1 MPRPNRPAL
10 DLEALG
16 DRVVPA
22 VIDLTTAGAA
32 GAAGGAVFEQVSPQ
46 PTGTG
51 YIRSFVRLQGA
62 ASGGGAEQGFNTDA
76 RPLSYDENSS
86 PQFTRSLTLG
96 QVPVVTVNGV
106 NYREFLLDINQKASA
121 PLLSL
126 DQVKVYLG
134 ATGNATSLAS
144 LGAAV
149 YDLDA
154 GGDNTVKL
162 NARLN
167 SGSGS
172 GDMRLLIPDAAFAA
186 GGPGSFVYLYSKFGG
201 MAGASANGGFEEWSV
216 RAAAPAAPPVVPPPP
231 TGRLSGKVVL
241 DLDRDGVLTEAERNT
256 GIAGVTIELRVTDAA
271 GLTRTVGFAT
281 TAADGSYAFDALAAG
296 TYTVIQSQP
305 PQWGDGADFVG
316 TGGGV
321 YFGGQTADGFS
332 NDGFREVVLA
342 AGQVVTDYIFAE
354 VGGVIS
360 GTVTRDAE
368 GTPVPAPGVRV
379 TLVSVDAQG
388 NRVVVGEAFAA
399 EDGSFSFAALAAGNY
414 LVLIAGL
421 DEMDLVLQAGQDA
434 TVNGQVFV

>member
-1 MPRPNRPAL
+1 MSHPNRTTL

-22 VIDLTTAGAA
+22 VIDLTTAGASGVA
-32 GAAGGAVFEQVSPQ
+32 SGAIVEQVSPQ

-51 YIRSFVRLQGA
+51 YIRSFVRVH
-62 ASGGGAEQGFNTDA
+62 ASGVQQGFNTDA
-76 RPLSYDENSS
+76 RPLQHDENSS
-86 PQFTRSLTLG
+86 PQFTRSLALG

-134 ATGNATSLAS
+134 TTGNATSLAS

-154 GGDNTVKL
+154 AGDNTVKL
-162 NARLN
+162 NARLT

-172 GDMRLLIPDAAFAA
+172 GDMRLLIPEAAFAGRDA
-186 GGPGSFVYLYSKFGG
+186 GSFVYLYSKFGG
-201 MAGASANGGFEEWSV
+201 MAGAAANGGFEEWAV
-216 RAAAPAAPPVVPPPP
+216 RAAPPAVPQAPPPPP

-241 DLDRDGVLTEAERNT
+241 DLDRDGALTEAERNT
-256 GIAGVTIELRVTDAA
+256 GIAGVTIELRVTGAD
-271 GLTRTVGFAT
+271 GLTRTVGFRT
-281 TAADGSYAFDALAAG
+281 TAADGSYSFDGLAAG
-296 TYTVIQSQP
+296 TYTVIQTQP

-316 TGGGV
+316 TGGGAV
-321 YFGGQTADGFS
+321 TGGQTAEGFS
-332 NDGFREVVLA
+332 NDAFKEVVLA

-360 GTVTRDAE
+360 GTVTQDGE
-368 GTPVPAPGVRV
+368 GDPVPRAGVRV

-388 NRVVVGEAFAA
+388 NRVVVGETFTV

-414 LVLIAGL
+414 LVLIDGL
-421 DEMDLVLQAGQDA
+421 EEIDLVLQAGQDTTA
-434 TVNGQVFV
+434 NGHVFV